1 MILNDPRSNSP
12 NRISDV
18 ALLEPMTRQLV
29 QQIVD
34 AAQQM
39 GIQVMV
45 FETYRSQA
53 RQQEL
58 FNNGATKLRTVG
70 IGESAGLVFVGQD
83 RCRKNEGQKR
93 EEESREDLH
102 ESGLDCGNRH
112 LSASAIANLHYG
124 PGTWSESPTR
134 KPPEPKRA

>member
-1 MILNDPRSNSP
+1 MGNFFTDVILNDPRSNSP

-18 ALLEPMTRQLV
+18 ALLEPVTRELV
-29 QQIVD
+29 QQILD

-70 IGESAGLVFVGQD
+70 VHRYGL
-83 RCRKNEGQKR
+83 
-93 EEESREDLH
+93 
-102 ESGLDCGNRH
+102 
-112 LSASAIANLHYG
+112 A
-124 PGTWSESPTR
+124 
-134 KPPEPKRA
+134 